1 MSCAVL
7 LQYATRNIHSPMYMQ
22 EDTLVR
28 ALRFMDTLLQRDN
41 LQKAAFLKDLTSFWT
56 RFDSRILCYKVSARP
71 CSVHKRCNVDVAVVS
86 WPFSMLQCRL
96 MPCCCE
102 NH

>member
-1 MSCAVL
+1 MIVWPRNHFCAPRWVG
-7 LQYATRNIHSPMYMQ
+7 QSRTCVQ

-56 RFDSRILCYKVSARP
+56 RFDSRILCFKVSTW
-71 CSVHKRCNVDVAVVS
+71 CSFVITLCAVPPFDVS
-86 WPFSMLQCRL
+86 WP
-96 MPCCCE
+96 CCVCLDAVLL
-102 NH
+102 